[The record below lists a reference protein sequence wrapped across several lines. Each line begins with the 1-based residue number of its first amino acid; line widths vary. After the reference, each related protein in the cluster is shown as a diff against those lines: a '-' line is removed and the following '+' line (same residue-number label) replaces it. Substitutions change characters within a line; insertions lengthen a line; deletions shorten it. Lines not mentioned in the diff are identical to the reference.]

1 MMAIIVDS
9 MQVEYF
15 ETSSPMGNFLFFLEV
30 MTEIVTVRPTDR
42 RIDRV
47 KGKFHFQQVLCC
59 AWPFVKL
66 SNSIA
71 WNEIYKTKRPE

>member
-47 KGKFHFQQVLCC
+47 
-59 AWPFVKL
+59 
-66 SNSIA
+66 
-71 WNEIYKTKRPE
+71 